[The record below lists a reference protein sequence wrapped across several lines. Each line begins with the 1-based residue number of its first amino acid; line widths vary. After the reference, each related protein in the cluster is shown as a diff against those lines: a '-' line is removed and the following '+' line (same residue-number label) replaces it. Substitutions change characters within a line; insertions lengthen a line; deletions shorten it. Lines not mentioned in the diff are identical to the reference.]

1 MAQILTHQTVVRDG
15 WHNMCTDL
23 CYWKDMFWLIHA
35 RASAHTSADGV
46 VVLNRSADL
55 RRWDEVAVFRTPNN
69 GRDAALVATDDELF
83 VYVIDSHFELE
94 ASGRERQIAD
104 TYVFVSDD
112 GYRWSEPAKAYDRNY
127 WLWRVRVHDGIF
139 YSPEK
144 GGELL
149 SSPDGREWTFVSRIA
164 DDGMRPQERQELRQ
178 VEHRMTPNFN
188 EADVIFRPDGELWCV
203 SRTKREPGHHSL
215 LYISKPPYTEWASV
229 DLGRLIHCPALCE
242 SGGKVYLAGR
252 CDTAVPWIAQHSPPG
267 NTAIFELDRDG
278 VTPVFALPSSGDAAY
293 PGLVSIEEDRL
304 IISYYSQHAYLGG
317 VIEGGKRSLHHIERW
332 GALRRAAPPP
342 DYPLELSYF
351 KNGPAD
357 VYVAEIDLAA
367 EGKET
372 SF

>member
-164 DDGMRPQERQELRQ
+164 DAGM
-178 VEHRMTPNFN
+178 
-188 EADVIFRPDGELWCV
+188 
-203 SRTKREPGHHSL
+203 
-215 LYISKPPYTEWASV
+215 
-229 DLGRLIHCPALCE
+229 
-242 SGGKVYLAGR
+242 
-252 CDTAVPWIAQHSPPG
+252 SP
-267 NTAIFELDRDG
+267 
-278 VTPVFALPSSGDAAY
+278 
-293 PGLVSIEEDRL
+293 
-304 IISYYSQHAYLGG
+304 
-317 VIEGGKRSLHHIERW
+317 
-332 GALRRAAPPP
+332 
-342 DYPLELSYF
+342 
-351 KNGPAD
+351 
-357 VYVAEIDLAA
+357 
-367 EGKET
+367 
-372 SF
+372 